1 MPEEG
6 VPNLAHEDI
15 MRYEDILF
23 LCDALRDLGVRKIR
37 FTGGEPLV
45 RKGFIRFLM
54 DFRNAF
60 PETALSLTTNASLLG
75 KYAADLAQL
84 RLAGMNVSL
93 DTVDPEK
100 YRAITRLGDLS
111 SVLDGIASSKVAGI
125 WNIKTN
131 TVLIRGFNDHE
142 LPRILSYAWE
152 NELLPRLIEF
162 MPLEKNIWRDEKFI
176 GADEILRLLTKLFG
190 DWSPVT
196 DDSTDGGTPLGPAKY
211 YVNGQNRKVGVIT
224 AVSNHFCA
232 VCNRLR
238 IMASGNLRSCLFSR
252 AETPMTAL
260 LRKRDEDGVRKA
272 ILDGINA
279 KPNQWA
285 NEMDGMQRM
294 SDIGG

>member
-6 VPNLAHEDI
+6 VPSLAHEDI

-23 LCDALRDLGVRKIR
+23 LCDALKDLGVRKIR

-45 RKGFIRFLM
+45 RKGFLRFLV
-54 DFRNAF
+54 DFRNSF

-75 KYAADLAQL
+75 KYATDLAQL
-84 RLAGMNVSL
+84 RLASMNVSL
-93 DTVDPEK
+93 DTLDPEK
-100 YRAITRLGDLS
+100 YKAITRLGDLS
-111 SVLDGIASSKVAGI
+111 SVLGGIVSSKAAGI

-152 NELLPRLIEF
+152 NRLLPRLIEF
-162 MPLEKNIWRDEKFI
+162 MPLGENVWRDEKFI
-176 GADEILRLLTKLFG
+176 GADEILRLLTKLYG
-190 DWSPVT
+190 EWSPVG
-196 DDSTDGGTPLGPAKY
+196 DGSGDGETPLGPAKY

-238 IMASGNLRSCLFSR
+238 ITASGNLRSCLFSR
-252 AETPMTAL
+252 TETPMTAL
-260 LRKRDEDGVRKA
+260 LRKRDEYGVKRA
-272 ILDGINA
+272 ILEGINA
-279 KPNQWA
+279 KPDQWA

-294 SDIGG
+294 SCIGG